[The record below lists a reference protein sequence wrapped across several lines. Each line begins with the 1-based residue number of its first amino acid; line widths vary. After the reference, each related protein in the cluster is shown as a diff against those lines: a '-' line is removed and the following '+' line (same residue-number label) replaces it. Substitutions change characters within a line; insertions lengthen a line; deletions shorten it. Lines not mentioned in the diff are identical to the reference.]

1 MVSRPK
7 ASVELT
13 SLGAMYGQVV
23 AWMNDSSALAQSR
36 DPFSDA
42 QLRQIEDFCLHL
54 LLRNEGRASYSF
66 GWRELTEHLSEQLVK
81 QLEASRFLCRES
93 ASLDQYSFVHAS
105 FQEYFAAVAMTRLD
119 DEQFNQLF
127 NRAFVSEE
135 RFYILRF
142 LAGIESRPGEPTVA
156 CCVGFRNKTGF
167 TECF

>member
-1 MVSRPK
+1 MIDTGDLIGVSSNPFLLGLLVHVMVSRPT
-7 ASVELT
+7 AATELT

-23 AWMNDSSALAQSR
+23 AWMNESSALAQSR

-54 LLRNEGRASYSF
+54 LLKNEGRASYSF

-105 FQEYFAAVAMTRLD
+105 FQEYFAALAMTRWTT
-119 DEQFNQLF
+119 N
-127 NRAFVSEE
+127 SSTSSST
-135 RFYILRF
+135 
-142 LAGIESRPGEPTVA
+142 GPS
-156 CCVGFRNKTGF
+156 FRRNDSTSSDS
-167 TECF
+167 